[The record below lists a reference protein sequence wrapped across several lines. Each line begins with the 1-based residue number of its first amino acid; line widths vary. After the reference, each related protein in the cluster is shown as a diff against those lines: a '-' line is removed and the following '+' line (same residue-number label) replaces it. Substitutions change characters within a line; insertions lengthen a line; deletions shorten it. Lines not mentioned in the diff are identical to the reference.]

1 MRYRKLRRSVVPV
14 QIRTSPRN
22 SLTRRAVA
30 AALLAAL
37 AGVVVP
43 VRAASPPPERPLRV
57 LRGHFLPVTGVAF
70 SPDGR
75 RMVYRRL
82 IWAKNEDQ
90 VLIANVDGSSEQV
103 IFRCDARSAGLLTEP
118 SWSANNFIAVGG
130 FEVKKDSIT
139 SILVLTPEGK
149 LVKDIPFPLLVWAVA
164 WVPDSSGMFFVGAE
178 KSTGL
183 RMQIWFQPYPAGSP
197 FKISNDLSQYASLS
211 VTADGTSF
219 VSAQQRPAAT
229 IYVGDSPSVLNDKID
244 WKFSPIST
252 EQATGYGLSWTAGGK
267 LLQRDTAW
275 HIYITSADGS
285 GRARLLE
292 NDDAVFAPNACG
304 LGDFVVVSRIVDNI
318 PRLFRLNAAT
328 GELKQL
334 TFGNDEEKGSC
345 TPDGKWMV
353 YNGTLPTDAVR
364 RVFKVSTDGG
374 APLELASGTVFNP
387 PVSPDG
393 KLIAYAKIEGQG
405 ASAKSKI
412 VIQST
417 DGGTPLQQIELPADF
432 QQLGWTPDG
441 RALTY
446 VHNTTGST
454 QNVYAQSLSGGPP
467 VQLTH
472 FNSEPGF
479 VAAYAWSRDGKK
491 FAITRAR
498 YSDTDVVLFSGFK

>member
-1 MRYRKLRRSVVPV
+1 
-14 QIRTSPRN
+14 
-22 SLTRRAVA
+22 
-30 AALLAAL
+30 
-37 AGVVVP
+37 
-43 VRAASPPPERPLRV
+43 
-57 LRGHFLPVTGVAF
+57 
-70 SPDGR
+70 
-75 RMVYRRL
+75 
-82 IWAKNEDQ
+82 
-90 VLIANVDGSSEQV
+90 
-103 IFRCDARSAGLLTEP
+103 
-118 SWSANNFIAVGG
+118 
-130 FEVKKDSIT
+130 
-139 SILVLTPEGK
+139 
-149 LVKDIPFPLLVWAVA
+149 
-164 WVPDSSGMFFVGAE
+164 
-178 KSTGL
+178 
-183 RMQIWFQPYPAGSP
+183 
-197 FKISNDLSQYASLS
+197 
-211 VTADGTSF
+211 
-219 VSAQQRPAAT
+219 
-229 IYVGDSPSVLNDKID
+229 
-244 WKFSPIST
+244 
-252 EQATGYGLSWTAGGK
+252 
-267 LLQRDTAW
+267 
-275 HIYITSADGS
+275 
-285 GRARLLE
+285 
-292 NDDAVFAPNACG
+292 
-304 LGDFVVVSRIVDNI
+304 
-318 PRLFRLNAAT
+318 
-328 GELKQL
+328 LKQL

-374 APLELASGTVFNP
+374 APVELASGTVFNP

-467 VQLTH
+467 LQLTH

-498 YSDTDVVLFSGFK
+498 YNDTDVVLFSGFK